1 MNFAPS
7 NIRAL
12 YLHTGGVIK
21 PMISKIVQLFKRGQR
36 FIKPMPRVDDDDD
49 ISWLYPPVGPADV
62 AAWDH
67 YWSEQVRHGLG
78 PSIFDMCSDDRN
90 LVHVMNIEGMRN
102 ILCAGNG
109 ISQEPR
115 ALAHAGFQVVAL
127 DKSPQATELAQR
139 FEFTKECF
147 EFFCNAGME
156 RAGGNLNFVVGDILD
171 PAICPGPFDVIIERR
186 TAQIFPSDNRGAVLS
201 ALAARLGSNG
211 IFLSHSHD
219 GGWKP
224 PAEPRHFT
232 EAWFRENQWVIWNG
246 SRGRKPPGRVAWLIT
261 STG

>member
-1 MNFAPS
+1 M
-7 NIRAL
+7 L
-12 YLHTGGVIK
+12 
-21 PMISKIVQLFKRGQR
+21 
-36 FIKPMPRVDDDDD
+36 RVDDDDD
-49 ISWLYPPVGPADV
+49 VSWLYPPVGPADV
-62 AAWDH
+62 PAWDH

-115 ALAHAGFQVVAL
+115 ALAHAGFQVLAL
-127 DKSPQATELAQR
+127 DTSPQATELAQR
-139 FEFTKECF
+139 FEFIKGCF
-147 EFFCNAGME
+147 EFFCNADME

-201 ALAARLGSNG
+201 ALAARLGPNG

-232 EAWFRENQWVIWNG
+232 EAWFRKNQWVIPKSGVKFAVFERICPKIGVCAKKVMQQSWIFIQSNFSPRAVLCYELDAVSSL
-246 SRGRKPPGRVAWLIT
+246 SRLR
-261 STG
+261 